1 MYIDADTII
10 KTASLLAAL
19 GALVGA
25 VIAVYKQVE
34 SNKRQSEVIK
44 EMQEEQTIICYGLRG
59 ALQGLIE
66 KGCDG
71 PCKDALQMLD
81 KHLNQNAHHKDL

>member
-1 MYIDADTII
+1 MYIDADIVI
-10 KTASLLAAL
+10 KAASLLAAC

-34 SNKRQSEVIK
+34 SNKKQSEVIK
-44 EMQEEQTIICYGLRG
+44 DIQEEQTIICYGLKG

-71 PCKDALQMLD
+71 PCKDALAMLD
-81 KHLNQNAHHKDL
+81 KHLNKNAHRPEL